1 MNKTTIISKQS
12 NISVFVLLLGLL
24 FMAPTVKAQQNSEYT
39 QYMYNT
45 IAINPA
51 YAGSRESLSM
61 LGIYRNQ
68 WVGLE
73 GAPETLN
80 FSAHSSVGVK
90 GVGIGLGFTSDKLG
104 PSEESVISADF
115 SYTIKVGYDLNLALG
130 VKGGISLWNFNPNKL
145 NIYDPNDVTLNQEN
159 YSSPI
164 IGAGVYLYSEKWYVG
179 LSSPNFVETTHYDDI
194 QASTF
199 TEKAHLYLIG
209 GYIYNVNPRLKL
221 KPAFL
226 IKSVMGSPLALDLS
240 LNALINEG
248 LTLGLSYRL
257 DAAVSVLAGF
267 QVSRSIMI
275 GYTYDYDTTELGN
288 YNDGSH
294 EILLRFEL
302 GTRRRGIVNP
312 RFF

>member
-1 MNKTTIISKQS
+1 MNEKRMTSKKT
-12 NISVFVLLLGLL
+12 NISVLVLVLSLF
-24 FMAPTVKAQQNSEYT
+24 FMAPTMEAQQESQYT

-45 IAINPA
+45 ISINPA

-61 LGIYRNQ
+61 LGVYRSQ
-68 WVGLE
+68 WVGLD

-80 FSAHSSVGVK
+80 FSAHSPIGIK
-90 GVGIGLGFTSDKLG
+90 GVGVGLGFTSDKIG
-104 PSEESVISADF
+104 PTSEDILSLDF
-115 SYTIKVGYDLNLALG
+115 SYTINLANNLKLALG
-130 VKGGISLWNFNPNKL
+130 VKGGISMWNLDPTKL
-145 NIYDPNDVTLNQEN
+145 NIQNQNDITLNQKD

-164 IGAGVYLYSEKWYVG
+164 IGSGLYLYSEKWYVG
-179 LSSPNFVETTHYDDI
+179 LSTPNFLETKHYDDI

-209 GYIYNVNPRLKL
+209 GYIFEMNPRLKL

-226 IKSVMGSPLALDLS
+226 VKSVTGSPLALDLS
-240 LNALINEG
+240 LNALINNG

-257 DAAVSVLAGF
+257 DAAVSALAGF
-267 QVSRSIMI
+267 QLTDTIMI

>member
-1 MNKTTIISKQS
+1 MNKIRMTSKKE
-12 NISVFVLLLGLL
+12 NISVLVLLLSL
-24 FMAPTVKAQQNSEYT
+24 FFMTPKLHAQQDSQYT

-45 IAINPA
+45 VSINPA

-68 WVGLE
+68 WVGLD

-80 FSAHSSVGVK
+80 FSAHSPIGIK
-90 GVGIGLGFTSDKLG
+90 GVGIGVGFLSDKIG
-104 PSEESVISADF
+104 PTSEDLLSVDF
-115 SYTIKVGYDLNLALG
+115 SYTINLANELKLAFG
-130 VKGGISLWNFNPNKL
+130 IKGGISMWNLDPTKL
-145 NIYDPNDVTLNQEN
+145 NIHNQNDVTLDQQSHN
-159 YSSPI
+159 SPI
-164 IGAGVYLYSEKWYVG
+164 VGTGLYLYSDKWYVG
-179 LSSPNFVETTHYDDI
+179 LSTPNFLETTHYDDI

-199 TEKAHLYLIG
+199 TERAHLYLIG
-209 GYIYNVNPRLKL
+209 GYVFKMNSGLKL

-226 IKSVMGSPLALDLS
+226 VKSVTGSPLALDLS
-240 LNALINEG
+240 LNALINNG
-248 LTLGLSYRL
+248 LTVGFSYRL

-267 QVSRSIMI
+267 QLTDTIMI
-275 GYTYDYDTTELGN
+275 GYAYDYDTTELGN

-302 GTRRRGIVNP
+302 GTRRSGIVNP